1 MDNVKIAIVS
11 VLFILGYLSSQ
22 TTPFLLRQDENAS
35 LKRATQLE
43 RIQLYDEAEAIYKS
57 LLEKNPSNTRAFL
70 QLKSLYRRNNN
81 FSALETL
88 IKNRLVLFPNDLQS
102 HIELG
107 EVLLLEG
114 EEDRALEYWENLILQ
129 YKHSQTAYRIMLQM
143 YMKYHLDTPLKN
155 LVTAGREQF
164 NDPSMFSL
172 ELANAYQAKQQ
183 YKEATHEYITYALS
197 HPRRSKTAS
206 QKILRMSDV
215 EESRTLIKDVF
226 FNRLNE
232 NESLIGRLYSDFL
245 FKTGEYL
252 EAFEQHDQLGFEM
265 KSDFERWLKFAEN
278 LRKEQQ
284 YSLSLKAYSKILETT
299 SLRKINLIN
308 KSPLANGFSGEA
320 LYGLALTY
328 EQLILPELS
337 FKSLAEYYPNN
348 IFFENHFYS
357 VESIET
363 NRLAETF
370 TLYDSILTSLPST
383 IFSPKAHFRIGE
395 IKYRLTQD
403 FDGALGAFRLAS
415 SMLKEENIIRKAN
428 GRIGDVLIA
437 KGDLAS
443 ALVFFNQ
450 LTLTEKSNEN
460 TIFYLTKKCQVQF
473 LMGELD
479 SALVLLNDL
488 VFRLDLTNNSYND
501 ILELRGFIEEK
512 YSRAD
517 AEAKDAFLLY
527 LEGEKSLKQANPYQA
542 TVYFSEVTNKY
553 PQSPISVNAAFR
565 NGKIAVQMGKYDE
578 ALTEFES
585 IKESS
590 FGDKTTV
597 MLGEIYDRYTH
608 DSKQAIQWYLSVLE
622 LFPESML
629 VEPVRYRIRELSQ
642 DREVN

>member
-1 MDNVKIAIVS
+1 MDNLKTVIAS
-11 VLFILGYLSSQ
+11 MLFILGYLSSQ
-22 TTPFLLRQDENAS
+22 TAPFLLRQDENAS

-43 RIQLYDEAEAIYKS
+43 RIHLYDEAEEIYKS

-70 QLKSLYRRNNN
+70 QLKSLYRRNKN

-88 IKNRLVLFPNDLQS
+88 IKNRLALFPNDLQS

-129 YKHSQTAYRIMLQM
+129 YKNSQTAYRIMLQM

-155 LVTAGREQF
+155 LVTAGRNQF

-197 HPRRSKTAS
+197 HPRRSKTTS

-232 NESLIGRLYSDFL
+232 NESLIRSLYSDFL
-245 FKTGEYL
+245 FKTGEYF
-252 EAFEQHDQLGFEM
+252 EAYEQHDQLGFEM

-278 LRKEQQ
+278 LRKEKQ
-284 YSLSLKAYSKILETT
+284 YSLSLKAYSKILETS
-299 SLRKINLIN
+299 SLRKSNLIN
-308 KSPLANGFSGEA
+308 RSLPKFAGEA

-328 EQLILPELS
+328 EQLILPGLS

-363 NRLAETF
+363 KRLAETF

-403 FDGALGAFRLAS
+403 FDGALDAFRLAS

-437 KGDLAS
+437 KGDLES

-460 TIFYLTKKCQVQF
+460 TIFYFTKKCQVQF

-479 SALVLLNDL
+479 SAIVLLNDL

-542 TVYFSEVTNKY
+542 TVYFSEVANKY

-578 ALTEFES
+578 AVTVFES

-590 FGDKTTV
+590 FGDKATV
-597 MLGEIYDRYTH
+597 MLGEIDDRYTH

-622 LFPESML
+622 SFPESML

-642 DREVN
+642 DRELN